1 LSPGEVPASDGV
13 PIGGRQTSGGGR
25 RPGRSARS
33 EEAHEIGSVLEGL
46 LGQRPWASGIAL
58 GELGRRWGSVVGER
72 LGQET
77 DPVALEGG
85 VLLIRAS
92 SAAWAAQIRF
102 LASEVRIRANEVL
115 LGGSIREVRVTVDAG
130 PVDG

>member
-1 LSPGEVPASDGV
+1 
-13 PIGGRQTSGGGR
+13 
-25 RPGRSARS
+25 
-33 EEAHEIGSVLEGL
+33 LEGL
-46 LGQRPWASGIAL
+46 LGQRPWASGISL
-58 GELGRRWGSVVGER
+58 GQLGRKWGSVVGER

-85 VLLIRAS
+85 VLLISAS

-102 LASEVRIRANEVL
+102 LASEVRIRANAVL
-115 LGGSIREVRVTVDAG
+115 GGGSIREVRVTVDAG